1 MLQKHQENFKMVRKK
16 FQKYAYKVL
25 YVCELMSFPF
35 RCNASK
41 IWSWKLFV
49 EHDRYLTARWY
60 SYVDKVIYLAVT
72 SII

>member
-41 IWSWKLFV
+41 I
-49 EHDRYLTARWY
+49 
-60 SYVDKVIYLAVT
+60 
-72 SII
+72 